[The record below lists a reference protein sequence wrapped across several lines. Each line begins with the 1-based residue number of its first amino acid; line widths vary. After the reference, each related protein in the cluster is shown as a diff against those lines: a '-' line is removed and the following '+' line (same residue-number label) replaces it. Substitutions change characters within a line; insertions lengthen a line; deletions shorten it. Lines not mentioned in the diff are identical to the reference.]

1 MCLTAVKLKTFGW
14 QTFAPNK
21 NIITRPRLDQNN
33 GMSLNNSLFKDIW
46 QHWDHFCN
54 ITSCS
59 SWFNKFSIESYK
71 KGKTM
76 SEENSLIDIYL
87 PV

>member
-33 GMSLNNSLFKDIW
+33 GMSLNN
-46 QHWDHFCN
+46 

>member
-54 ITSCS
+54 ITS
-59 SWFNKFSIESYK
+59 IESYK